1 MDIYNLAEN
10 YSGNYI
16 ENANE
21 DILNK
26 LGLEKNQTDYK
37 IISIDDARENGYN
50 LQPDLYLDVN
60 SETAVKNI
68 NTKKKFII

>member
-26 LGLEKNQTDYK
+26 LGLEKIK
-37 IISIDDARENGYN
+37 RI
-50 LQPDLYLDVN
+50 
-60 SETAVKNI
+60 
-68 NTKKKFII
+68 TK